1 MNPSNPFGSLQPGA
15 FQAASNTM
23 KAGAF
28 PTFGQQTSTT
38 PPQAVGLFSSSAF
51 SQPTGL
57 KQNTLGGNSIFG
69 QGLSSTTANPTPAF
83 GQPVGMSSS
92 GFGASTPAFGTTK
105 PNNPSSLFG
114 QNPAFGQTPTFGQ
127 QASGLVKQPPP
138 YGQFSSGTGSSVG
151 FGSSVF
157 GKPLTT
163 SANTNVF
170 GITQDQNKGFGSDF
184 SFKPANEA
192 VFKPIFNAS
201 TNPSK
206 PTSFAGTTFGT
217 LASQTNSSTM
227 MTGTNSFSQAQA
239 APSGFSFSKPEAAPS
254 LSVASNQFT
263 AGTTT
268 GLTSTP
274 QFTFSQPAAPSS
286 SKSSTTQPTSPSSF
300 SFAAKPLFGGGNAA
314 PSAFGEVNPETSGS
328 NKGLDVEA
336 KGDTNLF
343 PFKGTKRKEGAISTS
358 PARDPAKQNE
368 MADTDQ
374 QRQPPKRPLMRTRG
388 PTAGLFGKALSG
400 IKKELSGKAG
410 QEPSRQPPPLLGE
423 KEKDHKS
430 ELPVASP
437 VMTAVTRDHQEK
449 PTGSAPDPAKITT
462 PVRQVQTPEKRT
474 QRRLSSETLGG
485 SSPTDCTALNCR
497 NIPSGLN
504 RKDELR
510 KHFSHFGKVSRI
522 FCKPA
527 KNMAIVHFADHAS
540 AAKAKKKGKMFHQ
553 HELLLLWQRKKQ
565 SPENKTTDNMVAKVE
580 TREDVEQKAASSPLR
595 RPQLRPPGL
604 TSLVAGNQS
613 TPVKKPTLAKC
624 LQFDAE
630 PQSETVSETARSE
643 QKVPTSLL
651 VLIDQVAETS
661 EEKYRL
667 LEQRDKILRQGRS
680 KRTDLESSKGFVGT
694 CPDMCPEKER
704 YMRETRTQLSI
715 FEVIQ
720 DTELVDHAKAV
731 KEYSRSSADQE
742 EPLPFELRP
751 LPVLGR
757 TMDYLITQIMDQGQ
771 DNPREW
777 YDFVWNRTRSIR
789 KDIIQQCLCCPLTVS
804 LIEKC
809 TRFHVHCAHSLC
821 QESLSTF
828 DPKINNENLT
838 KCLQSL
844 KEMYEDLKT
853 RDIYCPQEAE
863 FRQYSILI
871 KLNDGDFLGDVQ
883 QYRPEVR
890 NSPEVKFAVS
900 AFAALNSN
908 NYVLFFKLVK
918 GASYLASCLLHRYFN
933 QVRATA
939 LKIMAISYT
948 VGPRSTLFPVEDI
961 VRMLMFN
968 SEAEATHFIQQY
980 GLIVNDGM
988 VELNRVNYQEP
999 DLPLSPKKSQV
1010 TLAKKQVLI
1019 GEVVNGRPMP
1029 NTPQHTPV
1037 CSFDS
1042 RNKYRGEALS
1052 IAQVPTDLLRAPAEA
1067 VESEEA
1073 SSFDSPQQ
1081 ALLVRPAVVAAFGVS
1096 APTQVAGGK
1105 SKPSLES
1112 LTYKADPPQLFQP
1125 IAEPPPPKPPSPP
1138 PKPPEPEY
1146 TNEDVTAILD
1156 NVIDELITAGVKEI
1170 ATDAISYVNTALE
1183 ESCVQVESLVGEV
1196 TGQMLR
1202 EVSTTEI
1209 SLEQSRVAEERRR
1222 QAEARRRQEHEA
1234 FLDTFSSTLCTDFIN
1249 QVVSETTQEIAVSE
1263 IQQAL
1268 DEKERQ
1274 LAECTREV
1282 CGSVIEET
1290 LDVEMGLLVE
1300 EVLEVELNRIQKYIK
1315 RWRDVVAVRRQLKRQ
1330 MRSFPAAPCFVHP
1343 HSKLKALAPSAPAQ
1357 PAMADLAR
1365 GLVNLGNAGTLA
1377 LSSTRL
1383 LRIRQEVIHRMRV
1396 HNFYQQLLEEVVWA
1410 PLDLPALVAKNLHDP
1425 PDRVFWKAVLLLPSD
1440 HETADSPAD
1449 QILSNWLEVKLG
1461 GDPEAKPKLQEVDGK
1476 LETLCVSIAPRERD
1490 QDVHQVHVSVKA
1502 SRGPLTE
1509 DNLTKMESCCE
1520 LQGSSALVLLLP
1532 ALPVMEQDVPL
1543 LSALLQLKQLQQ
1555 ANTWHC
1561 PLPLVI
1567 LVPGHELDTGR
1578 LEEDLMLQTLK
1589 VEGLISEFT
1598 FLFIPEST
1606 NDLQGTKQLSHAVRW
1621 LLARAPPQV
1630 TLACQTLVQL
1640 VEASLSRELSP
1651 RVYSHSQERASAG
1664 LPPQHPAPVTRL
1676 YNSILAHIAD
1686 GVSSPEL
1693 SRLSWPPSE
1702 FCLPDNKEFVPHLGW
1717 NSPRH
1722 LAWLR
1727 EWILSLQLPEWKHEF
1742 TTESWSEVCATISE
1756 YVMQIPAS
1764 PKSQPLLISRLENL
1778 LERVRLK
1785 VAKRY
1790 QGELDHWVDEDQGL
1804 DDVFNLIPWEEVVE
1818 VCIDHKLKE
1827 WQILEPPVCQG
1838 SVTEDGEVLV
1848 YFQPD
1853 SLDDFSP
1860 PEEWTKAVRQTHQE
1874 KQLEG
1879 RRLQPEASTPSSQ
1892 QRLRQKLFHSVL
1904 ESLETPSP
1912 QLDISHTPTPDEA
1925 LAHKVLQEIKEE
1937 KAENKRTMDQLQRW
1951 LDGEPLV
1958 NYSAS
1963 LFLPSSTLLTT
1974 SPVLRPLRETRSR
1987 GSRFT
1992 ESAAHDDLPEKDT
2005 SFKSSPVSMMQ
2016 KLNDLEQK
2024 IRSSQQEEMACRLK
2038 LSGML
2043 SIVDN

>member
-38 PPQAVGLFSSSAF
+38 PPQAGGLFSSSAF

-57 KQNTLGGNSIFG
+57 KQTTLGGNSIFG
-69 QGLSSTTANPTPAF
+69 QGLSSTTANQTPAF

-92 GFGASTPAFGTTK
+92 GFGASTPAFGLSTK
-105 PNNPSSLFG
+105 PNNQSSLFG

-138 YGQFSSGTGSSVG
+138 YGQFSSGTSSSVG
-151 FGSSVF
+151 FGASMF

-163 SANTNVF
+163 SASTNVF

-201 TNPSK
+201 ANPSN
-206 PTSFAGTTFGT
+206 PPSFASSTFGT
-217 LASQTNSSTM
+217 LASQTNNSTM

-254 LSVASNQFT
+254 LSAASNQFT

-268 GLTSTP
+268 ALTSTP

-286 SKSSTTQPTSPSSF
+286 AKSSTTQPTSPSSF
-300 SFAAKPLFGGGNAA
+300 SFTAKPLFGSANAA
-314 PSAFGEVNPETSGS
+314 PSVFGEVNPETSAS
-328 NKGLDVEA
+328 NKGVDVEA

-343 PFKGTKRKEGAISTS
+343 QLKGTKRKEVAISIS

-368 MADTDQ
+368 VADTEL

-388 PTAGLFGKALSG
+388 PTGGLFGKALSG
-400 IKKELSGKAG
+400 IKKELSGKG
-410 QEPSRQPPPLLGE
+410 RQEPSRQPPPLLGE
-423 KEKDHKS
+423 MEKDQNKS
-430 ELPVASP
+430 EHPVASP
-437 VMTAVTRDHQEK
+437 VMTAVTRDHLEK
-449 PTGSAPDPAKITT
+449 PTVSAPDPAKAS

-474 QRRLSSETLGG
+474 QRRLSSETLAGV
-485 SSPTDCTALNCR
+485 SPTDCTALNCR

-565 SPENKTTDNMVAKVE
+565 SPENKATDNKVTKVE

-595 RPQLRPPGL
+595 RPQLRPPAL

-613 TPVKKPTLAKC
+613 TAVKKSTLAKC

-630 PQSETVSETARSE
+630 PQSETVTEMPSSE
-643 QKVPTSLL
+643 QKVPSSLL
-651 VLIDQVAETS
+651 LLIDQVAETS
-661 EEKYRL
+661 DDKYRL

-742 EPLPFELRP
+742 EPLPFDLRP
-751 LPVLGR
+751 LPVLSR

-789 KDIIQQCLCCPLTVS
+789 KDITQQCLCCPLTVS

-809 TRFHVHCAHSLC
+809 TRFHVHCAHHLS

-853 RDIYCPQEAE
+853 HDVYCPQEAE

-883 QYRPEVR
+883 QYRAEVR

-999 DLPLSPKKSQV
+999 DLPLCPKKSQV
-1010 TLAKKQVLI
+1010 ILAKKQVLI
-1019 GEVVNGRPMP
+1019 GEVVNGRAMP
-1029 NTPQHTPV
+1029 NTPQHIPV
-1037 CSFDS
+1037 CSFDG
-1042 RNKYRGEALS
+1042 RNKYRGEA
-1052 IAQVPTDLLRAPAEA
+1052 QYHTDLLRAPAE
-1067 VESEEA
+1067 EA
-1073 SSFDSPQQ
+1073 RSSFDSSKK
-1081 ALLVRPAVVAAFGVS
+1081 ALLVRPAVVPAFSVS
-1096 APTQVAGGK
+1096 AAIQEAGGE
-1105 SKPSLES
+1105 SKPALES
-1112 LTYKADPPQLFQP
+1112 MTYKADPPQLFLP
-1125 IAEPPPPKPPSPP
+1125 IAEPPPAKPPSPP
-1138 PKPPEPEY
+1138 PKPPQPEY
-1146 TNEDVTAILD
+1146 TNEDITAVLD
-1156 NVIDELITAGVKEI
+1156 NVIDELISAGVKEI

-1183 ESCVQVESLVGEV
+1183 ESCVQVEALVGEV

-1209 SLEQSRVAEERRR
+1209 SLEQERVAEERRR

-1234 FLDTFSSTLCTDFIN
+1234 FLDTFSSSLCTEFVN
-1249 QVVSETTQEIAVSE
+1249 QVVSETTNEIAVSE

-1282 CGSVIEET
+1282 CGSVIEEA
-1290 LDVEMGLLVE
+1290 LNVELGLLVE
-1300 EVLEVELNRIQKYIK
+1300 EVLEVELSRIQKYIK

-1343 HSKLKALAPSAPAQ
+1343 HSKLKALAPSAPEQ
-1357 PAMADLAR
+1357 PAMDDLAC
-1365 GLVNLGNAGTLA
+1365 GLVNLGNAGTLP

-1410 PLDLPALVAKNLHDP
+1410 PLDLPALLAENLHDP
-1425 PDRVFWKAVLLLPSD
+1425 SDRVFWKAVLLLPSD
-1440 HETADSPAD
+1440 HETAASPAD

-1461 GDPEAKPKLQEVDGK
+1461 GDPESRQKLQEVDGK
-1476 LETLCVSIAPRERD
+1476 LETLRVSIAPQERD
-1490 QDVHQVHVSVKA
+1490 QQVHQVHVSVKA

-1509 DNLTKMESCCE
+1509 DNLSKMESRSE
-1520 LQGSSALVLLLP
+1520 LQGSSALMLLLP

-1555 ANTWHC
+1555 ANSWHC

-1567 LVPGHELDTGR
+1567 LVPGQEVDTRR

-1606 NDLQGTKQLSHAVRW
+1606 NDLQGSKQLSHAIRW
-1621 LLARAPPQV
+1621 LLARAPPHV
-1630 TLACQTLVQL
+1630 PLACQTLVQL

-1664 LPPQHPAPVTRL
+1664 LPPQHPAPITRL
-1676 YNSILAHIAD
+1676 YNAILAHIAD
-1686 GVSSPEL
+1686 RVSSPEL
-1693 SRLSWPPSE
+1693 SQLSWPPSE
-1702 FCLPDNKEFVPHLGW
+1702 FCLPDNREFVPHPGW
-1717 NSPRH
+1717 NTPRH

-1742 TTESWSEVCATISE
+1742 TTESWSEVCTTISE

-1785 VAKRY
+1785 VAKRC
-1790 QGELDHWVDEDQGL
+1790 QGELDDWMDEDQGL
-1804 DDVFNLIPWEEVVE
+1804 GDAFNMIPWEEVVE

-1827 WQILEPPVCQG
+1827 WQILEPPACQG
-1838 SVTEDGEVLV
+1838 AVTEDGEVLV
-1848 YFQPD
+1848 YFLSD
-1853 SLDDFSP
+1853 SLEDFSP
-1860 PEEWTKAVRQTHQE
+1860 PEEWTTAVRQTHQE

-1879 RRLQPEASTPSSQ
+1879 RRLQPEASTPSGQ

-1904 ESLETPSP
+1904 ESLETPTP
-1912 QLDISHTPTPDEA
+1912 QLDVSHTPTPDEA

-1974 SPVLRPLRETRSR
+1974 SPVLKPSRETRSR
-1987 GSRFT
+1987 SGKFM
-1992 ESAAHDDLPEKDT
+1992 EAAAHDDLPEKDL

-2016 KLNDLEQK
+2016 KLKHLEQK
-2024 IRSSQQEEMACRLK
+2024 ILSSQQEEMACRLK